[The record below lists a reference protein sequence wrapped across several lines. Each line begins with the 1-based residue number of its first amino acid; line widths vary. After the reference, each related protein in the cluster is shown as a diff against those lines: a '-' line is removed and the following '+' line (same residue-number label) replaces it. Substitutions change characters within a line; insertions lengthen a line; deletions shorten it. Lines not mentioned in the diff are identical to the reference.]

1 MRQAARGKGSLAS
14 TGGGFASHALRGLVS
29 SFAQSAVQRLVSF
42 GSQLVLASLLMPADF
57 GLIGLAGSIAG
68 IVQAV
73 TDFGVE
79 DVLLRRHRR
88 FDLWSGPALRVM
100 LVLLT
105 AAGLTIAASAPLLA
119 RAYHAPALTG
129 LLLVI
134 AVSTPLPALSALAGV
149 RFRAELR
156 FGFLAA
162 WASGETIVGAL
173 LTILF
178 ASRGLGA
185 YSFVLPPA
193 ILALARAV
201 AWNLG
206 RPRGI
211 GRVTRRR
218 SRTLWRCLVGTSS
231 YTLGAKFCWAL
242 LGQGDYAV
250 LGFVAGHAAVGLY
263 WFAFRL
269 AAQPLYVFAG
279 NLSSILFPTL
289 VAIGN
294 DRERQGRAALRAAR
308 LLSACVIPAALIQA
322 AVAGPLVDRF
332 FAARWSG
339 SVPMIQLLSIGLGF
353 DAVSW
358 IAAALMSARG
368 EFRTLFLRM
377 LVYTPLFLLMVSCGA
392 RLGGAIGTAAAVALY
407 YVTTQPLFVWSV
419 FRTLGVTRCDVA
431 GLYLIPL
438 LSGGLAAGAGL
449 AVASSLP
456 HAALLAR
463 ATLIGATGL
472 LVYLPL
478 LRTLQPEVWH
488 EIVGRAQPVLAPTSA
503 ACRRLAGRLRVRT
516 GSSVAPSGAPS
527 RAGR

>member
-1 MRQAARGKGSLAS
+1 MSHASPSGKA
-14 TGGGFASHALRGLVS
+14 GGLASHALRGLVS
-29 SFAQSAVQRLVSF
+29 SFAQTAVQRLVSF

-73 TDFGVE
+73 TDLGIE

-88 FDLWSGPALRVM
+88 FDLWSGTALRTM
-100 LVLLT
+100 LVLLS
-105 AAGLTIAASAPLLA
+105 AAGLVIAAASPLLA
-119 RAYHAPALTG
+119 SAYHAPALTG

-134 AVSTPLPALSALAGV
+134 AVSTPLPALSAISGV

-162 WASGETIVGAL
+162 WASGETLVAAL
-173 LTILF
+173 LTIGF
-178 ASRGLGA
+178 AWRGLGA

-201 AWNLG
+201 LWNLSRRSPVA
-206 RPRGI
+206 RP
-211 GRVTRRR
+211 TRRR
-218 SRTLWRCLVGTSS
+218 SRRLWRSLVGTSS

-250 LGFVAGHAAVGLY
+250 LGLVAGHAQVGLY

-279 NLSSILFPTL
+279 NLASILFPTL

-308 LLSACVIPAALIQA
+308 LLSACVIPAAMMQA
-322 AVAGPLVDRF
+322 ALAGPLVDRF
-332 FAARWSG
+332 FARSWSG
-339 SVPMIQLLSIGLGF
+339 SVPLIQLLSIGLGF

-377 LVYTPLFLLMVSCGA
+377 LVYTPLFLAMVSCGA
-392 RLGGAIGTAAAVALY
+392 KLGGAIGTAAAVALY
-407 YVTTQPLFVWSV
+407 YMTTQPLFVWSV
-419 FRTLGVTRCDVA
+419 FRTLGVTRRDVA
-431 GLYLIPL
+431 ALYLTPL
-438 LSGGLAAGAGL
+438 FSGAIAAGTGL

-456 HAALLAR
+456 HDALLAR
-463 ATLIGATGL
+463 AALIAVAGL
-472 LVYLPL
+472 LAYVPL
-478 LRTLQPEVWH
+478 VRTLQPDIWAELAD
-488 EIVGRAQPVLAPTSA
+488 RARPVVA
-503 ACRRLAGRLRVRT
+503 AIAVAARPAWAKVRVRT
-516 GSSVAPSGAPS
+516 GSSVAPSAAPS
-527 RAGR
+527 AARR

>member
-1 MRQAARGKGSLAS
+1 MPASGSGPGNLAS
-14 TGGGFASHALRGLVS
+14 RALHGLVS
-29 SFAQSAVQRLVSF
+29 SFAQTAVQRLVSF
-42 GSQLVLASLLMPADF
+42 GSQLVLAALLLPADF

-73 TDFGVE
+73 TDLGVE

-88 FDLWSGPALRVM
+88 FDLWSGTAFRIM

-105 AAGLTIAASAPLLA
+105 AAGLAIAASAPLLA
-119 RAYHAPALTG
+119 AAYRAPALTG

-134 AVSTPLPALSALAGV
+134 AASTPLPALSAIAGV

-173 LTILF
+173 LTVAF
-178 ASRGLGA
+178 AWRGLGA

-201 AWNLG
+201 LWNLR
-206 RPRGI
+206 RPRPAPA
-211 GRVTRRR
+211 RVTR
-218 SRTLWRCLVGTSS
+218 SLWRYLVGTSS

-250 LGFVAGHAAVGLY
+250 LGLVAGHAQVGLY

-294 DRERQGRAALRAAR
+294 DRARQGRAALRAAR
-308 LLSACVIPAALIQA
+308 LLSACVIPAAMMQA
-322 AVAGPLVDRF
+322 ALAGPLVDRF
-332 FAARWSG
+332 FARNWSG

-377 LVYTPLFLLMVSCGA
+377 LIYTPLFLLMVSCGA

-407 YVTTQPLFVWSV
+407 YITTQPLFVWSV
-419 FRTLGVTRCDVA
+419 FRTLGITRRDVA

-449 AVASSLP
+449 AAASSLP
-456 HAALLAR
+456 HTALLAR
-463 ATLIGATGL
+463 ASLIGAAGL
-472 LVYLPL
+472 LAYVPL
-478 LRTLQPEVWH
+478 LRTLQPDIWA
-488 EIVGRAQPVLAPTSA
+488 EIVGVARPVLASA
-503 ACRRLAGRLRVRT
+503 SVACRAVLAKPGLRT
-516 GSSVAPSGAPS
+516 GSSAAPSAVPS
-527 RAGR
+527 QAGR